1 MGIHSLKQYN
11 GRSICKMI
19 FGKYWHTD
27 ILATWQ
33 RVAICQEWQSALDRT
48 WKRPS
53 AETCRW
59 IETSLRYL
67 HISAYGHFIQKFGQ
81 MFLQPSYYGV
91 GHFPIRFCP
100 AYLCGYSFAKVLVG
114 ITKRQTGN
122 GKSSSN
128 GLSVF
133 TVPSFAL
140 LPANTL
146 EKQKI
151 SLGQAGKASEIR
163 EEKT

>member
-1 MGIHSLKQYN
+1 
-11 GRSICKMI
+11 
-19 FGKYWHTD
+19 
-27 ILATWQ
+27 
-33 RVAICQEWQSALDRT
+33 
-48 WKRPS
+48 
-53 AETCRW
+53 
-59 IETSLRYL
+59 
-67 HISAYGHFIQKFGQ
+67 

-151 SLGQAGKASEIR
+151 SLGQAEKLETKGK
-163 EEKT
+163 